1 MLSKTVGTIVAPL
14 LLIPAL
20 LLAQLR
26 VDVQLVNVVVT
37 VTDDRGRYVS
47 HLDQDDF
54 TIQEDG
60 KTQEIVHF
68 SQDHEVPVSVGIVL
82 DTSGSMERKIKTA
95 TDAVEGFIGK
105 IHADDDIF
113 LMTFSGDTT
122 LRQDFTDD
130 RRQLSQALRRIRVGG
145 GTALYDAVAESVA
158 KMREGRH
165 DKKAIL
171 LISDGEDTS
180 SRTSLMEAES
190 FVRESEQIVYALGIR
205 PSVSPTAVTDRLPLP
220 FPLPPILGGPR
231 TNPRGG
237 GGSRREDTVDM
248 KVLEEFADASGGRAF
263 LLSESWFTGRSGQ
276 VERVLDQIADELRSQ
291 YTLGYYPAH
300 GNDGK
305 WHTLSVRVGRG
316 RYHVRAKPGYLAK

>member
-1 MLSKTVGTIVAPL
+1 MLSKTAGLIVAPL
-14 LLIPAL
+14 VLIPAF

-54 TIQEDG
+54 ILHEDG
-60 KTQEIVHF
+60 TPQDIAHF
-68 SQDHEVPVSVGIVL
+68 SQDHDVPVSVGVVL
-82 DTSGSMERKIKTA
+82 DTSGSMERKIRTA
-95 TDAVEGFIGK
+95 TEAVEGFIGK
-105 IHADDDIF
+105 IHADDEIF

-130 RRQLSQALRRIRVGG
+130 RRRLSQALRRIRVSG

-158 KMREGRH
+158 KMHDGRH

-180 SRTSLMEAES
+180 SRTTLTEAES
-190 FVRESEQIVYALGIR
+190 LVRESEQIVYALGIR
-205 PSVSPTAVTDRLPLP
+205 PSVSPTVTTDRIPVP
-220 FPLPPILGGPR
+220 FPWPPILGGPR
-231 TNPRGG
+231 TNPRSGG
-237 GGSRREDTVDM
+237 ARREDTVDM
-248 KVLEEFADASGGRAF
+248 KVLEGFAEASGGRAF
-263 LLSESWFTGRSGQ
+263 LLSESWFTGSSGQ

-291 YTLGYYPAH
+291 YTLGYYPTH

-305 WHTLSVRVGRG
+305 WHTLKVRVGRG
-316 RYHVRAKPGYLAK
+316 RYHVRAKPGYMAR